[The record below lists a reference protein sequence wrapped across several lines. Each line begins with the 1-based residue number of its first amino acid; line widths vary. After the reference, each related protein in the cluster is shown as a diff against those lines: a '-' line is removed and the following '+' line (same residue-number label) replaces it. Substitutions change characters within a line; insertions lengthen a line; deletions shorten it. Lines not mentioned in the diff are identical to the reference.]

1 LRSFG
6 KEVRKTGLF
15 PNMAIQQLPESISD
29 STKKR
34 LYRYSSHEVA
44 ELLVAVIDEIN
55 HGSVESIE
63 ASVMKRITDHK

>member
-1 LRSFG
+1 MTFEELWE
-6 KEVRKTGLF
+6 EVRKTDLL

-34 LYRYSSHEVA
+34 LCRYSSYEVA

-55 HGSVESIE
+55 HGSVETVDAILR
-63 ASVMKRITDHK
+63 KKI